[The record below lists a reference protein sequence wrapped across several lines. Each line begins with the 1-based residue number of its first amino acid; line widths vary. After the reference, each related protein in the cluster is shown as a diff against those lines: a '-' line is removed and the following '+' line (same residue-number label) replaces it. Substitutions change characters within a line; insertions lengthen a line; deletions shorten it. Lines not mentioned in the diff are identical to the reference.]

1 VDFAIA
7 FDSDLSFSDV
17 LERLEQLGPWTWRE
31 RDSAW
36 YGNIASA
43 RTDSLLLDLV
53 ESGANETG
61 GHVDA
66 GAGCRYAISVRCRH
80 GQSVSAHEW
89 SELEHRVRQVILPAL
104 PARSLT
110 STDPID

>member
-1 VDFAIA
+1 MDFAIA

-17 LERLEQLGPWTWRE
+17 LDRLEQLGPWTWRE

-53 ESGANETG
+53 ESGPNGTG
-61 GHVDA
+61 GQVDPGPA
-66 GAGCRYAISVRCRH
+66 AATRSPCAAAAAT
-80 GQSVSAHEW
+80 QSRRASGL
-89 SELEHRVRQVILPAL
+89 S
-104 PARSLT
+104 S
-110 STDPID
+110 STASGR